1 MGNLIMTDQKI
12 LVIEDEEKI
21 SGIVKAYLEREGF
34 TVTLA
39 DNGEK
44 ALQLVKRDYDLIILD
59 LMLPDME
66 GETVCARIREF
77 SDVPIIMLTAKSSE
91 DERVRGLGLG
101 ADDYVIKPFSPRELV
116 ARVKAHL
123 RRSQKKE
130 NRLLSF
136 NRGLLKIDTLA
147 MEVRKGDRSIPFTA
161 TEFKILLYLAQK
173 DQVVINRTQIVNKVL
188 GYEFEGYDRVID
200 AHIKNIRHKI
210 EENPQSPLFIK
221 TVYGAGYK
229 FIGRPD
235 DQGA

>member
-1 MGNLIMTDQKI
+1 MTNGKI

-21 SGIVKAYLEREGF
+21 SSIVKSYLEREGF
-34 TVTLA
+34 IVSVAGT
-39 DNGEK
+39 GQK
-44 ALQLVKRDYDLIILD
+44 ALQLIKGGHDLIILD

-66 GETVCARIREF
+66 GETLCSQIREF
-77 SDVPIIMLTAKSSE
+77 SDVPVIMLTAKSSE

-123 RRSQKKE
+123 RRSQKKGGQV
-130 NRLLSF
+130 LSF
-136 NRGLLKIDTLA
+136 NKGLLKIDPLA
-147 MEVRKGDRSIPFTA
+147 MEVRKRDKAIPFTA

-173 DQVVINRTQIVNKVL
+173 TQVVINRFQIVNKVL

-210 EENPQSPLFIK
+210 EEDSQNPLFLK

-229 FIGRPD
+229 FIGLPD
-235 DQGA
+235 DDMRS

>member
-1 MGNLIMTDQKI
+1 MAHEKI

-21 SGIVKAYLEREGF
+21 SGIVKSYLEREGF
-34 TVTLA
+34 IVTLA
-39 DNGEK
+39 DTGQK
-44 ALQLVKRDYDLIILD
+44 ALQLIKRDFDLIILD

-66 GETVCARIREF
+66 GETVCSRIREF

-101 ADDYVIKPFSPRELV
+101 ADDYVVKPFSPRELV

-130 NRLLSF
+130 DQILSF
-136 NRGLLKIDTLA
+136 NKGLLKIDPLA
-147 MEVRKGDRSIPFTA
+147 MEVRKGNKPIPFTA
-161 TEFKILLYLAQK
+161 TEFKILFYLAQK
-173 DQVVINRTQIVNKVL
+173 AQVVINRYQIVNKVL

-210 EENPQSPLFIK
+210 EEDPQKPLFIK

-229 FIGRPD
+229 FIGQSD
-235 DQGA
+235 SQGSK